1 MLLYSTHPLSHQN
14 AIMIS
19 TVQNFFVISSW
30 MQNVE
35 TNSSRNSLKHF
46 ITLKLEPLFFFVL
59 TVIKLGEQFNSMT
72 FISYQKYMFFSFDSG
87 PH

>member
-1 MLLYSTHPLSHQN
+1 MLLYSTHPFSHQN

-72 FISYQKYMFFSFDSG
+72 FYFLPKVRVFFF
-87 PH
+87 